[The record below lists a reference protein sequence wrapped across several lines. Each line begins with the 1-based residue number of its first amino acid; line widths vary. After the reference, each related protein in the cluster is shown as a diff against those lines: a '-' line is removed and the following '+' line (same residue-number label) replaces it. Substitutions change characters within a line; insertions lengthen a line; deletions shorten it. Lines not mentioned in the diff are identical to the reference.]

1 MLVAVATVI
10 GHASFPH
17 HHHNEIQ
24 ASKQHN
30 HHHNHDTNHHEHGH
44 ESNDSHNIFSFSQ
57 LDKDFLPTQFGN
69 IIIDVPVVYLL
80 TPFITYNIISIKQN
94 TKSHFGY
101 YREYPPPDNFL
112 PDLFSRP
119 PPVKC

>member
-17 HHHNEIQ
+17 HHHIEIQ
-24 ASKQHN
+24 SSKQHN
-30 HHHNHDTNHHEHGH
+30 HHHHHDQKHHEHDH
-44 ESNDSHNIFSFSQ
+44 DSSDPHNIFSFSQ
-57 LDKDFLPTQFGN
+57 LDKDFLPKQFGK
-69 IIIDVPVVYLL
+69 IIIDLPVIYLL
-80 TPFITYNIISIKQN
+80 TPFFTYHIDSFKANSKI
-94 TKSHFGY
+94 HFGY